1 MVSWVVAFPTL
12 VYEALTIV
20 VFKMLRRAGENQKH
34 PEHFPLSP
42 DFPLKKK
49 KIPGMIGKPLQ

>member
-49 KIPGMIGKPLQ
+49 KFLG

>member
-12 VYEALTIV
+12 VYEAPTIM
-20 VFKMLRRAGENQKH
+20 VFKMLRRAGGNQKH
-34 PEHFPLSP
+34 PEHFPLSS

-49 KIPGMIGKPLQ
+49 KFLG